1 MDSIYDKIH
10 YLVNFLNNCTKAYD
24 EGNPIIT
31 DEEWDKKYFELK
43 ALEEETNLVLG
54 NSPTQVIT
62 YELVNNLQKS
72 IHNHKMLSLEKTK
85 SPKEVLDFVGNKP
98 FLAMCKMDG
107 LTCSLTYRMGELVA
121 AETRGNGLIGEDI
134 LHNARVIPSIPNKI
148 PYTDELVIDG
158 EIICTTHDFEEFSSQ
173 YKNPRNFAAG
183 SIRLLDAEV
192 CAKRNLTFVVW
203 DVISQIYFEDGI
215 EFRVDQKLE
224 MLRPFGF
231 TIVPYET
238 LTGAVMTTSLI
249 EEVIKGVQEEAKLYG
264 YPIDGA
270 VFKFADC
277 AYGRSL
283 GETTH
288 HFKNALAFKFYDD
301 TYTTRLLD
309 IEWTMGRTGVLTPV
323 AIFEPVDIDG
333 STVERASLHNI
344 SVMAGIFSP
353 LGPHKYQEIEVFKA
367 NMIIPQIASANKEG
381 LCEENKILIPREC
394 PVCGGMT
401 QHWAENDSVVLVC
414 IDSGC
419 PGKLIN
425 QLDHFCGKKGL
436 DMKGISKATLEKL
449 IDWGWV
455 SKCSDI
461 FDLATHNKE
470 WVQKPG
476 FGVKSVEK
484 ALGAIS
490 TGSHCELH
498 QFIAA
503 IGIPLIGST
512 ASKDLAKHFKTWDDF
527 VAAAES
533 NYPFYQLP
541 NFGGEMHRNLV
552 KFDYT
557 EAKYIADH
565 FIQFNTPEAK
575 VEESE
580 ESAVDLTGK
589 TFVIT
594 GKLTHFKNRDALKA
608 KIEALGGKVT
618 GSVSKNTSYL
628 INNDVNSTSSK
639 NQTAKSLGVEILS
652 ETDFIETFGIA

>member
-62 YELVNNLQKS
+62 YELVNSLQKS
-72 IHNHKMLSLEKTK
+72 THSHKMLSLEKTK

-121 AETRGNGLIGEDI
+121 AETRGNGLVGEDI

-192 CAKRNLTFVVW
+192 CAKRSLTFVVW

-249 EEVIKGVQEEAKLYG
+249 EEVIKGIQKEAKLYG

-309 IEWTMGRTGVLTPV
+309 IEWTMGRIGVLTPV

-381 LCEENKILIPREC
+381 LYEENKILIPREC

-419 PGKLIN
+419 SGKLIN
-425 QLDHFCGKKGL
+425 RLDHFCGKKGL

-484 ALGAIS
+484 ALNAIS

-575 VEESE
+575 VEESA

-639 NQTAKSLGVEILS
+639 NQTARSLGIEILS

>member
-62 YELVNNLQKS
+62 YELVNSLQKS

-121 AETRGNGLIGEDI
+121 AETRGNGLVGEDI

-249 EEVIKGVQEEAKLYG
+249 EEIIKGVQKEAKLYG

-461 FDLATHNKE
+461 FDLATHSKE
-470 WVQKPG
+470 WAQKPG

-541 NFGGEMHRNLV
+541 NFGGEMYRNLV

-575 VEESE
+575 VEKSE

>member
-10 YLVNFLNNCTKAYD
+10 YLVRLLNNATKSYD

-31 DEEWDKKYFELK
+31 DEEWDNKYFELK
-43 ALEEETNLVLG
+43 RLEEETNLVLG

-62 YELVNNLQKS
+62 YELVNNLQKA

-85 SPKEVLDFVGNKP
+85 SPEEVLGFIGNHP
-98 FLAMCKMDG
+98 VLAMCKMDG

-121 AETRGNGLIGEDI
+121 AETRGNGLVGEDI
-134 LHNARVIPSIPNKI
+134 LHNARVIPSIPKRI
-148 PYTDELVIDG
+148 PYTDEIVIDG
-158 EIICTTHDFEEFSSQ
+158 EIICTYNDFEEFSNL

-183 SIRLLDAEV
+183 SIRLLDAEE
-192 CAKRNLTFVVW
+192 CARRKLTFVMW
-203 DVISQIYFEDGI
+203 DVVSPMYFDDGI
-215 EFRVDQKLE
+215 EFRVDQKLNLLE
-224 MLRPFGF
+224 EYGF
-231 TIVPYET
+231 TAVPYT
-238 LTGAVMTTSLI
+238 MVTGSMATVSIIEKVIDAIQTS
-249 EEVIKGVQEEAKLYG
+249 AKQYG

-323 AIFEPVDIDG
+323 AIFEPIDIDG

-344 SVMAGIFSP
+344 SILSEIFSP
-353 LGPHKYQEIEVFKA
+353 FGPHKFQEIEVFKA
-367 NMIIPQIASANKEG
+367 NMIIPQIASAKKEN
-381 LCEENKILIPREC
+381 LYEENKIPIPREC

-401 QHWAENDSVVLVC
+401 QQWAANDSVVLIC
-414 IDSGC
+414 IDSNC
-419 PGKLIN
+419 EGKLIN
-425 QLDHFCGKKGL
+425 KLDHFCGKKGL

-455 SKCSDI
+455 DKCSDI
-461 FDLATHNKE
+461 FDLTTHKDE
-470 WVQKPG
+470 WVKKSG

-484 ALGAIS
+484 VLNAIS
-490 TGSHCELH
+490 AGSNCELH

-503 IGIPLIGST
+503 IGIPLIGSS
-512 ASKDLAKHFKTWDDF
+512 ASKELVKHFKTWEDF
-527 VAAAES
+527 VVAAES

-541 NFGGEMHRNLV
+541 NFGSEMYRNLV
-552 KFDYT
+552 KFDYS

-565 FIQFNTPEAK
+565 FIQFNTPEVK
-575 VEESE
+575 EEIAAGE
-580 ESAVDLTGK
+580 DLSGK

-618 GSVSKNTSYL
+618 GSVTKNTNYL

-639 NQTAKSLGVEILS
+639 NQTAKSLGVVILS
-652 ETDFIETFGIA
+652 EDRFIEMFGIV

>member
-85 SPKEVLDFVGNKP
+85 SPKEVVDFVGNKP

-121 AETRGNGLIGEDI
+121 AETRGNGLVGEDI

-249 EEVIKGVQEEAKLYG
+249 EEVIKGVQKEAKLYG

-323 AIFEPVDIDG
+323 AIFESVDIDG

-381 LCEENKILIPREC
+381 LYEENKILIPREC

-425 QLDHFCGKKGL
+425 RLDHFCGKKGL

-575 VEESE
+575 VEESA

>member
-249 EEVIKGVQEEAKLYG
+249 EEVIKGVQKEAKLYG

-344 SVMAGIFSP
+344 SVMTGIFSP

-381 LCEENKILIPREC
+381 LYEENKILIPREC

-425 QLDHFCGKKGL
+425 RLDHFCGKKGL

-575 VEESE
+575 VEESA
-580 ESAVDLTGK
+580 ESAVVLTGK

-639 NQTAKSLGVEILS
+639 NQTARSLGIEILS